1 MLKLLNRLSAAA
13 LVLVSTSPVATAI
26 DYQEIQGYHVPTNL
40 IRRIRVERAANI
52 NAAPAVPKSNCPT
65 CDDVETVSDPSVAAP
80 SRQPAKPRAAVRKPK
95 PKPRRPS
102 AIPKFPSGNLGAEP
116 PPGMKQRRTPGYS
129 RRPAKRKPTFPSG
142 KLPAGPSSPLP
153 RFKKPIPAQ
162 ISVGRNLSCEE
173 ALAAARQAVNEENG
187 DKAASILRKAL
198 SANPECSSVKNELV
212 QVSIM
217 RARQF
222 MCCGYFECGARRAR
236 EALYL
241 DPTNPAAASILKEAY
256 SKSGV
261 EPSNPDNRMNIAEC
275 LANHGRYI
283 GALVE
288 YQQAAQLVPSA
299 LALAGEGNM
308 YTALNRL
315 PEAESAYQHSLWLD
329 PHNGDTWRRRGLLNL
344 KSNKITQAAQ
354 YLAQA
359 SILNGEDQLASSSL
373 LDLANKQ
380 VAKVPSAQNVL
391 TLAKAYLLHGD
402 EKSALSLYNQ
412 PRLAPAL
419 VPTYSAPEDWAV
431 WVSEQRNNIVQERV
445 AAVEGH
451 VLKSNPVDAFTQV
464 GPALETK
471 NVIVKNCGCAADRLL
486 GKPAAAT
493 GSGAPLTAVTNSA
506 LAQTAPPELPINF
519 EEGDQ
524 LY

>member
-1 MLKLLNRLSAAA
+1 MICYAGDLFLLKLLNRLPAAG
-13 LVLVSTSPVATAI
+13 LMLILLSTAATAI
-26 DYQEIQGYHVPTNL
+26 DYQEIQGYHVPTSL
-40 IRRIRVERAANI
+40 IRRIRVERAANV
-52 NAAPAVPKSNCPT
+52 NAAPATPRSNCPT
-65 CDDVETVSDPSVAAP
+65 CDDVETVSDPSVADPGVA
-80 SRQPAKPRAAVRKPK
+80 RPAKPRAAVRKPASQ
-95 PKPRRPS
+95 PHRPR
-102 AIPKFPSGNLGAEP
+102 AVPKFPSGSLGVEP
-116 PPGMKQRRTPGYS
+116 PANTKPRPSRQGRRIV
-129 RRPAKRKPTFPSG
+129 RRKPSFPSR
-142 KLPAGPSSPLP
+142 KLPSGQSKPFP
-153 RFKKPIPAQ
+153 RVKKPIVAQ
-162 ISVGRNLSCEE
+162 VSVGRNLSCEE
-173 ALAAARQAVNEENG
+173 AITAARQAVTEENG
-187 DKAASILRKAL
+187 NKAASILRKAL
-198 SANPECSSVKNELV
+198 SANPQCLSVKDELV
-212 QVSIM
+212 RVSIL

-241 DPTNPAAASILKEAY
+241 DPANPVAASILKDAY

-315 PEAESAYQHSLWLD
+315 PEAERSYARSLTLD
-329 PHNGDTWRRRGLLNL
+329 PNNGDTWRRRGLLNL
-344 KSNKITQAAQ
+344 KSNQITQAAQ

-359 SILNGEDQLASSSL
+359 SILNSEDWLASSSL

-380 VAKVPSAQNVL
+380 VGKIPSAQNVL

-412 PRLAPAL
+412 KRLAPAL
-419 VPTYSAPEDWAV
+419 VPTYSTPEDWAV
-431 WVSEQRNNIVQERV
+431 WVAEQRNNIVQDRV

-451 VLKSNPVDAFTQV
+451 VLRSSAVDTFTQV

-471 NVIVKNCGCAADRLL
+471 NTIVKNCGCAADRLR
-486 GKPAAAT
+486 GKPAAPA
-493 GSGAPLTAVTNSA
+493 NSA
-506 LAQTAPPELPINF
+506 LAQNAPTELPVNF
-519 EEGDQ
+519 DEGDQ

>member
-1 MLKLLNRLSAAA
+1 MLKLLNRLPVAGLILIFS
-13 LVLVSTSPVATAI
+13 SPAATAI
-26 DYQEIQGYHVPTNL
+26 DYQEIQGYHVPTSL
-40 IRRIRVERAANI
+40 IRRIRIERAANI
-52 NAAPAVPKSNCPT
+52 NAAPAPPRSSCPT
-65 CDDVETVSDPSVAAP
+65 CDDVETVSDPSVADPGAA
-80 SRQPAKPRAAVRKPK
+80 RPAKPKAAVRKPK
-95 PKPRRPS
+95 PRPRRT
-102 AIPKFPSGNLGAEP
+102 AAGPKSPSGSLGAEP
-116 PPGMKQRRTPGYS
+116 PPNTKPRPSRQGRRTVM
-129 RRPAKRKPTFPSG
+129 RKPSFPSR
-142 KLPAGPSSPLP
+142 KLPAGPTKPFP
-153 RFKKPIPAQ
+153 RVRKPIAAQ
-162 ISVGRNLSCEE
+162 ISAGRNLSCEE
-173 ALAAARQAVNEENG
+173 AIAAARRAVTEENG

-198 SANPECSSVKNELV
+198 AANPQCSSVKDELV
-212 QVSIM
+212 RVSIL

-241 DPTNPAAASILKEAY
+241 DPANPVAASILKDAY

-261 EPSNPDNRMNIAEC
+261 EPSNPDNRISIAEC
-275 LANHGRYI
+275 LANHRRYI

-315 PEAESAYQHSLWLD
+315 PEAERAYAHSLTLD
-329 PHNGDTWRRRGLLNL
+329 PNNGDTWRRRGLLNL
-344 KSNKITQAAQ
+344 RSNKITQAAQ

-359 SILNGEDQLASSSL
+359 SILNSEDWLASSSL
-373 LDLANKQ
+373 IDLANTQ
-380 VAKVPSAQNVL
+380 VGKIPSAQNVL

-412 PRLAPAL
+412 KQLAPAL
-419 VPTYSAPEDWAV
+419 VPTYSTAEDWAV
-431 WVSEQRNNIVQERV
+431 WVAEQRNNVTQDRV

-451 VLKSNPVDAFTQV
+451 VLKSNAVDAFTQV

-471 NVIVKNCGCAADRLL
+471 NTIVKNCGCAADRLH
-486 GKPAAAT
+486 GKPAAT
-493 GSGAPLTAVTNSA
+493 NFGAAQTPTSANSA
-506 LAQTAPPELPINF
+506 LAPRTEPPVKF
-519 EEGDQ
+519 DEGDQ